1 MSIRKAYL
9 GVYEI
14 GGGSVLVGDRVYC
27 TYVDL
32 CLLKIRAVDALF
44 GVHAARKVDF
54 RKGQRL
60 AQHDHLFTWKKPLQ
74 CPKGLSRES
83 YQSLPPTLEIRVI
96 RFAIH
101 RPGFR
106 AQAMTVATTLV
117 DPVTFP
123 SKEIARLYGL
133 RWEVEINLRHLKT
146 SMDMEICAPSRRRWC
161 AKRSPCIAWRITL
174 FDP

>member
-1 MSIRKAYL
+1 M
-9 GVYEI
+9 
-14 GGGSVLVGDRVYC
+14 LVGDRVYC